1 LKITKAGK
9 SVKTKLTEI
18 NSLLLVLLLPQL
30 ETPNELQILL
40 LPNPEGKVALKESL
54 GKVTIV
60 DFWASWCALS
70 KRNPNVVAIIKTCTQ
85 RDLTLLVFH

>member
-1 LKITKAGK
+1 MVNDPSADVKKTETILTAYESLKITKAGK

-40 LPNPEGKVALKESL
+40 LLTPKGKSL
-54 GKVTIV
+54 LRRV
-60 DFWASWCALS
+60 
-70 KRNPNVVAIIKTCTQ
+70 
-85 RDLTLLVFH
+85 